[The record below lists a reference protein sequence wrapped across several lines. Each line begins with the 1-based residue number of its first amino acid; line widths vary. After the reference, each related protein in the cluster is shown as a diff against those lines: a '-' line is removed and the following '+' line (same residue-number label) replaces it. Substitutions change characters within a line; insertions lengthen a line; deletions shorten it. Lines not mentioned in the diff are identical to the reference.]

1 MRAGEAAI
9 DNQATIVRK
18 RTSEC
23 GLVCGMRR
31 LFVGARSLST
41 TGRAKRAAA
50 GTSALTAARC
60 LSDDFGI
67 GLVGT
72 ASGVIEGHAR
82 HRCTVSTRAS
92 AFLLDYASGAHPQED
107 AADTRP
113 RAPEVRPCAN

>member
-9 DNQATIVRK
+9 DNQATIVRR

-31 LFVGARSLST
+31 LFVAARSLST
-41 TGRAKRAAA
+41 TGRAN
-50 GTSALTAARC
+50 ARGSRYLSRDSSSR

-67 GLVGT
+67 GLGCT
-72 ASGVIEGHAR
+72 ASGGVIEGHAG
-82 HRCTVSTRAS
+82 HRCTVCARAS

-107 AADTRP
+107 AAETRP
-113 RAPEVRPCAN
+113 RAPEV